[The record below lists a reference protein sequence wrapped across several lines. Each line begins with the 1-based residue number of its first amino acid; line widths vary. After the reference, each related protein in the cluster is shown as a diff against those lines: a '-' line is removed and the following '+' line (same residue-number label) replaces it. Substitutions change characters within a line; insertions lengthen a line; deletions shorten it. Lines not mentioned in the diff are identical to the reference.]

1 MPTTKERPTT
11 KARPTTRA
19 RKPAAKRPSP
29 APVTAGPAVEIQTR
43 APEWALAI
51 RARAS
56 VLDIP
61 RVMAEA
67 LPEAWVTAERLGLR
81 PVVPFARYFSFEAP
95 EIEFEPPQIEFEAG
109 TLVDGVVMVGE
120 GRVEPVQ
127 LPGGEVAVACHVG
140 SYELLS
146 ETYAAM
152 QRWIVE
158 HERSSSGP
166 MWEVY
171 LDDPSVV
178 PIERLRTEV
187 VIPLD

>member
-1 MPTTKERPTT
+1 MPTTKEHPAT

-19 RKPAAKRPSP
+19 RKPAAKQPTTAP
-29 APVTAGPAVEIQTR
+29 AAAGPAVEIQTR

-61 RVMAEA
+61 RVMGEA
-67 LPEAWVTAERLGLR
+67 LPEAWLTAERLGLR

-95 EIEFEPPQIEFEAG
+95 EAEFEQPQIEFEAG

-120 GRVEPVQ
+120 GRVEPVL

-140 SYELLS
+140 PYEMLS
-146 ETYAAM
+146 ETYAVM
-152 QRWIVE
+152 QHWIAE
-158 HERSSSGP
+158 HARRSSGP

-171 LDDPSVV
+171 IDDPSVV
-178 PIERLRTEV
+178 PIEQLRTEV